1 MVVDGDLML
10 PLFQIIVV
18 FLLLLI
24 IAFAVPKL
32 HPLLYT
38 SIFFILLLFLLTT
51 LIFPFA
57 KTYVNLFNAIPDP
70 YVTLLIG
77 SAVLFYVS
85 ELIAE
90 HLEEA
95 GYSSL
100 ASMSHFAVKIA
111 ILTLWLD
118 QTTLVIEVLSSLIKK

>member
-1 MVVDGDLML
+1 ML

-24 IAFAVPKL
+24 IAFAAPKL

-38 SIFFILLLFLLTT
+38 SIFFFLLLFLLTT
-51 LIFPFA
+51 LIFPFV
-57 KTYVNLFNAIPDP
+57 KTYVVIFDIIPDP
-70 YVTLLIG
+70 FVTLLIG

-90 HLEEA
+90 HLAEA

-118 QTTLVIEVLSSLIKK
+118 QTTILIEVLSSLIKK